1 MAKIKNIEI
10 NNKKAIFD
18 YELLD
23 KYEAGIILSGTE
35 IKSVR
40 NAQVN
45 LKDAFCFFKGGELFI
60 KNMHISPYE
69 FGNLMNHEP
78 LSIRKLLLN
87 KRELNKLLTKIKEK
101 GFTIVPVRMFIS
113 ERGFAKVEIALARG
127 KKTFDKRHS
136 IKQKDMKRDMDRN
149 YNFR

>member
-1 MAKIKNIEI
+1 MAKTKNIEI

-18 YELLD
+18 FELLD

-40 NAQVN
+40 SAQVN
-45 LKDAFCFFKGGELFI
+45 LKDAYCFFKGTELFI

-78 LSIRKLLLN
+78 LSIRKLLLT
-87 KRELNKLLTKIKEK
+87 KKELHKLLSKIKER
-101 GFTIVPVRMFIS
+101 GYTIVPVRMFVS

-127 KKTFDKRHS
+127 KKSFDKRQN
-136 IKQKDMKRDMDRN
+136 IKQKDMKRDLDRM
-149 YNFR
+149 YNVR

>member
-1 MAKIKNIEI
+1 MAKIKNVEI

-18 YELLD
+18 FELLD
-23 KYEAGIILSGTE
+23 KYEAGILLKGTE

-40 NAQVN
+40 SAQVN
-45 LKDAFCFFKGGELFI
+45 LKDAFCFFKGTELYI

-69 FGNLMNHEP
+69 FGNIMNHEP
-78 LSIRKLLLN
+78 LSIRKLLLT
-87 KRELNKLLTKIKEK
+87 KRELNKLLTKIKER
-101 GFTIVPVRMFIS
+101 GYTIVPVRMFIS

-136 IKQKDMKRDMDRN
+136 IKQKDMRRDMDRT